1 MNIKILDSWL
11 REFIKTK
18 ASAKQ
23 ISDYLSLTSI
33 SVERLE
39 KYKNDFV
46 YDIEVTTNRPDL
58 MSVIGIASEAS
69 AVLPQFDIA
78 ATYVTPHV
86 KKFKQEDNLT
96 NYIKNDS
103 SLVNRICAA
112 ILEVKMGE
120 SPPHVKERLET
131 SGIRSLNNIVDVTNY
146 VMREIGHPVHAF
158 DYDRLTTKKLIVR
171 ESKKGEKITTLDG
184 KVYILPGGDIV
195 ADNGEGEIIDL
206 LGIMGTQNSVVTND
220 TKRILLFTDN
230 NQPYHIRKTSMFLGI
245 RSEAAVLNEKG
256 IDPRKALDALLAGIE
271 LYYKIADAKLVSKI
285 IDIYPNIHK
294 EKRLAIDEEKINKI
308 IGVSIPLKP
317 LLVSCKD
324 LDLIQKR
331 TTKP

>member
-294 EKRLAIDEEKINKI
+294 EKRLAVD
-308 IGVSIPLKP
+308 
-317 LLVSCKD
+317 
-324 LDLIQKR
+324 
-331 TTKP
+331 